1 MNHILIK
8 TAHVVYHYHKY
19 ILVVSA
25 VVSVI
30 AVALIFNIEMNAD
43 MMDVMPADN
52 PSMKLFAETLNELQ
66 RVNALVIVIASGS
79 EDIEQHTEF
88 IDRLSQRLSDSSLI
102 DAVDSSVFN
111 VPRAF
116 MAEYFPMYLDEKGLA
131 LLEEKLSVNGI
142 NHQIR
147 KNYRALT
154 SFLSSPADAGM
165 IADDPLDIRSLVQ
178 NSVMHKELSGIDVS
192 SGYYFSRDLK
202 KAYVYITPAGSVRN
216 FAFLREL
223 RGEIK
228 SISDQTLQSY
238 GNPDTLT
245 VQSSGSYAVSWE
257 AQESIGRDMYVS
269 IFVTVALVLLIFRFI
284 YRGRFIGLFV
294 IFLTILVSLLVTLT
308 SAFLLFR
315 GLNIVTALVSA
326 MLIGLGFDY
335 TLHIFDRYVM
345 EFRKQGSSLQA
356 LETTYLNTGR
366 SIIISAITTAF
377 AFFSIVVT
385 SFKGLHELGIIA
397 GVGILACMASTLIV
411 LGSLLVLV
419 SRSKSALLVPHDD
432 GAVLGEKVPDFILRN
447 GKWLLVSVFVI
458 MLALS
463 AGIPGITFI
472 SDVSGIGLKKSRA
485 LELQK
490 EVLAM
495 SGRKGIPLI
504 LTCNG
509 KKDVSSAFDEMDSTL
524 QKWLD
529 RQIIG
534 SSVSLGDVLPPPH
547 KQNRTIQKLQG
558 IHVNPDVVEKTFL
571 SALGRYNFS
580 IEDKNRAYIRNLLR
594 TLQNSRPFGIDDLPE
609 GLKRKAGMFYDS
621 TSGRMTAYLYPRH
634 EQWDINGIDALRQDV
649 AHLDEGWQL
658 TGWQLLEGDLK
669 SSIIKE
675 SLTAAL
681 LSFLFIV
688 GILYVH
694 FRKLVLIVLVQLPL
708 VFGIVCTLGLMGT
721 AGIGFNYIN
730 ISAIAMIFGI
740 SVDYGVYFMQSF
752 LERRGSRDNLLVKHA
767 FKNIVICSL
776 TTMAGF
782 GSLIFTNF
790 RGISSLG
797 QVIIIGIISCLV
809 MSAVLLPVSD
819 RLLRNEGFKG
829 PGD

>member
-1 MNHILIK
+1 MKNVLVK
-8 TAHVVYHYHKY
+8 TAHFVHHYYKY

-25 VVSVI
+25 VISVI
-30 AVALIFNIEMNAD
+30 AVALILNMEMNAD
-43 MMDVMPADN
+43 LMDVMPADN

-66 RVNALVIVIASGS
+66 RVNALVIVIDSGS
-79 EDIEQHTEF
+79 GGIEQHTEF
-88 IDRLSQRLSDSSLI
+88 IDRLSQRLSGSSLI

-111 VPRAF
+111 VPREF
-116 MAEYFPMYLDEKGLA
+116 MAKYFPLYLDEEGLA
-131 LLEEKLSVNGI
+131 LLEQKLSANGI
-142 NHQIR
+142 NRQIR

-154 SFLSSPADAGM
+154 SFLSSPADAGL
-165 IADDPLDIRSLVQ
+165 ISDDPLDIRSLVK
-178 NSVMHKELSGIDVS
+178 NSVMQKQVSGIDVS
-192 SGYYFSRDLK
+192 FGYYFSRDLK
-202 KAYVYITPAGSVRN
+202 KAYVYVTPAGSVRN

-223 RGEIK
+223 KREIK
-228 SISDQTLQSY
+228 SISEQTLQSY
-238 GNPDTLT
+238 GRPDAL
-245 VQSSGSYAVSWE
+245 VVESAGSYAVSWE

-269 IFVTVALVLLIFRFI
+269 IFITVVLVLLIFRFI
-284 YRGRFIGLFV
+284 YRGRFTGLFI
-294 IFLTILVSLLVTLT
+294 IFITILVSLLVTLT

-345 EFRKQGSSLQA
+345 EFRRHGRSLQA
-356 LETTYLNTGR
+356 LETTYINTGR
-366 SIIISAITTAF
+366 SIIISAVTTAF

-397 GVGILACMASTLIV
+397 GIGILACMASTLIV

-419 SRSKSALLVPHDD
+419 SRGKSDLLIVQ
-432 GAVLGEKVPDFILRN
+432 GAGSVLGGTVPDFILRN
-447 GKWLLVSVFVI
+447 GKWLLVSVCVI
-458 MLALS
+458 LLVLS
-463 AGIPGITFI
+463 AGIVRLTFVSDI
-472 SDVSGIGLKKSRA
+472 SEIGLKKSRA

-490 EVLAM
+490 DVLAM

-504 LTCNG
+504 LTYSG

-524 QKWLD
+524 EMWLE
-529 RQIIG
+529 RKTIG
-534 SSVSLGDVLPPPH
+534 SHVSLGDILPAPH
-547 KQNRTIQKLQG
+547 KQNRAINKLQG
-558 IHVNPDVVEKTFL
+558 IRLNAGTIEETFL
-571 SALGRYNFS
+571 SALGRHNFS
-580 IEDKNRAYIRNLLR
+580 VEDKNRAYIKNLLGILR
-594 TLQNSRPFGIDDLPE
+594 DGRPFGIDDLP
-609 GLKRKAGMFYDS
+609 GALKHKAGMFYDS
-621 TSGRMTAYLYPRH
+621 ASGRMTAYIYPRH
-634 EQWDINGIDALRQDV
+634 EQWDINGISALREDIT
-649 AHLDEGWQL
+649 HMDEGWQL
-658 TGWQLLEGDLK
+658 TGWQLLESDLK

-688 GILYVH
+688 VILYVH
-694 FRKLVLIVLVQLPL
+694 FRKMVLIVLVQLPL
-708 VFGIVCTLGLMGT
+708 VFGIVFTLGVMGT

-752 LERRGSRDNLLVKHA
+752 LERRGDRDNLLVKHA

-809 MSAVLLPVSD
+809 MSAVLLPVSE
-819 RLLRNEGFKG
+819 RLLKNET
-829 PGD
+829 